1 MNLTS
6 MKNSSPDHHG
16 GFILPVYKK
25 YRKTKEREPTML
37 SFIEVYAF
45 VAIFGMLYGMLQLTD
60 R

>member
-1 MNLTS
+1 M
-6 MKNSSPDHHG
+6 
-16 GFILPVYKK
+16 PVYKK
-25 YRKTKEREPTML
+25 YRKTKERELTML